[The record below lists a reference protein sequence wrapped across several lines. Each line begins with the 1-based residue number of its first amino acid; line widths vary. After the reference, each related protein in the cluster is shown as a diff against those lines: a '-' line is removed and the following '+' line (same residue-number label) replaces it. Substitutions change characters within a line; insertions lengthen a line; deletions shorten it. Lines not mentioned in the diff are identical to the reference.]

1 MATTS
6 RKYSTSHRAADGRF
20 ITTHFSSK
28 ARAIKAAAALPGL
41 VRVQTPAGN
50 LVKYVDNRPANDA
63 GREAERQRAAAG
75 LSAAIMAYSAALKV
89 PA

>member
-1 MATTS
+1 MAT

-20 ITTHFSSK
+20 ITTFFSSK
-28 ARAIKAAAALPGL
+28 ARAIAGAAALPGL

-63 GREAERQRAAAG
+63 GREAERRRCEADLARA
-75 LSAAIMAYSAALKV
+75 IVEYSASKGA
-89 PA
+89 A